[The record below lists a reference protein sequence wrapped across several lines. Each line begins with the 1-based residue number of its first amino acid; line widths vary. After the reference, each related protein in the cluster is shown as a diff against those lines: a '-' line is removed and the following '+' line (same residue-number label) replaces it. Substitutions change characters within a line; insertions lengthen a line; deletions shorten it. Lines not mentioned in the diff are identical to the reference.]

1 MTKMCIK
8 EPEFCVG
15 GLLDDT
21 NTLLSN
27 VDRCRSHI
35 KSEARLRPNSIQSLS
50 NSTRLLFILVLVTL
64 AVERSFFVGADSM
77 VVIAESESESID
89 EPSTIIVQEENGD
102 DSQEGNAVEPGPDIP
117 ADGPVQW
124 PASLVKAAQVGAKIG
139 DIPKGQ
145 TEQSTDVDRQESEMN
160 SPNAKNN
167 VEGAPH
173 NPKMLTGCHWGT
185 MGCKK
190 GKWNS
195 DDINSSSAENNSD
208 TGLAGSASAR
218 IDARVL
224 KGRGPSLI
232 QRRPASTR
240 SVPETDDAESDRK
253 AAGHEP
259 PQGFR
264 LAGRIVTS
272 PSDGLS
278 YFLDAPQ
285 VDPGDSNG
293 DWMMTIPYRY
303 LECGPTIEST
313 TEAFPLTDMVLRHF
327 PHSATMGHWMN
338 LGGGVTIENVIN
350 EGEDGE
356 GTRYF
361 DTDANNEGHPKL
373 LVALSPIEITVSGN
387 NEESRLFNPG
397 DVILMEDT
405 LGKGHKMNAAPVIY
419 DKAQHSKKTD
429 AHGQDLFVIMVS
441 LPHTVHLPIYDW
453 LEESSYIHET
463 SSSSA
468 KSFAS
473 SLPSTPDGTDNVDI
487 DLNDKEKEAERALL
501 GFAPK
506 HLHHKHRKQRKR
518 SSLAPESKKPCPLE
532 YDSVYTS
539 LFIPAHNQYKRLR
552 RSRSHPHR
560 GEGKLTKDS
569 SVDEARPP
577 PLWFSDYENYL
588 PSLRRTMLVG
598 LGLSLTSSF
607 VYCVQLLYPPLLA
620 LWGGAAMILGGAIMN
635 VLVTRWSYRRF
646 VADWLEEWRW
656 RREVRRNR
664 MHRKESMIEQEVIDG
679 DTLQSIKGLDTDDLF
694 VSDN

>member
-1 MTKMCIK
+1 MQCTMTKICIK
-8 EPEFCVG
+8 EPDVCVSG
-15 GLLDDT
+15 CLLDDA

-27 VDRCRSHI
+27 VDRCQFPV

-50 NSTRLLFILVLVTL
+50 NSTRLFFILVLVTV
-64 AVERSFFVGADSM
+64 AMERSFLFVGAESIM
-77 VVIAESESESID
+77 VIAESEKEAID
-89 EPSTIIVQEENGD
+89 EPSTIIVEEENGGE
-102 DSQEGNAVEPGPDIP
+102 SQEGNTVEPGTDIP
-117 ADGPVQW
+117 AESPVQW
-124 PASLVKAAQVGAKIG
+124 PTSLVKAAQVGAKIG
-139 DIPKGQ
+139 DIPKGNA
-145 TEQSTDVDRQESEMN
+145 EHITDVEHQESEMD
-160 SPNAKNN
+160 SPNTNNN

-190 GKWNS
+190 GKWNF
-195 DDINSSSAENNSD
+195 DEINSSSVENNSD

-218 IDARVL
+218 IDARL
-224 KGRGPSLI
+224 K
-232 QRRPASTR
+232 RRPASTR
-240 SVPETDDAESDRK
+240 SVLETDDGESDRK
-253 AAGHEP
+253 DAGHEP

-285 VDPGDSNG
+285 VNTEDSNG

-350 EGEDGE
+350 EGDDGE
-356 GTRYF
+356 GTRYV

-373 LVALSPIEITVSGN
+373 LVALSSIEITVSGN

-453 LEESSYIHET
+453 LEESSYLRE
-463 SSSSA
+463 SSSSSV
-468 KSFAS
+468 KGFAS
-473 SLPSTPDGTDNVDI
+473 SLPPTPDGTNDVDI
-487 DLNDKEKEAERALL
+487 DLNDKEKKAERALL

-539 LFIPAHNQYKRLR
+539 LFIPTHNQYKRLR

-560 GEGKLTKDS
+560 GEGKFTKDS
-569 SVDEARPP
+569 SVDETHPP
-577 PLWFSDYENYL
+577 SPWFSTYGNYL

-598 LGLSLTSSF
+598 LGLSMTSSF

-620 LWGGAAMILGGAIMN
+620 LWGGAAMVLGGAIMN

-664 MHRKESMIEQEVIDG
+664 MHRKESMIEQEIIDG
-679 DTLQSIKGLDTDDLF
+679 DTLQSIEDLDTDDLF